1 MKEQRKRKVKK
12 TTVVNKTRFTLFCLI
27 SLLLLAFIFIKIFM
41 PVLNKSISAN
51 AIEPDEKPHF
61 TEVETLESE
70 TKTENITESANQIN
84 EDKSENESKLKPANG
99 EYHDILPSVA
109 GEFVYYNQED
119 IRWANQT
126 YGPTDPIGTHGCGPT
141 VMASV
146 VSTLTDTQINPK
158 QMSDWA
164 YENGYLAPG
173 NGSMHSL
180 ISAAAWNFDLNSEP
194 LYYPSKEQ
202 IIDHLKAGH
211 LIVMVSGHGVFSE
224 ADGHFI
230 ILRDI
235 TDDNK
240 VQISDSVRYHHISM
254 DWDIDEI
261 IHEASPVSAS
271 GGPFWAIWK

>member
-41 PVLNKSISAN
+41 PVLNKSLSAN
-51 AIEPDEKPHF
+51 AIEPEDKPHF
-61 TEVETLESE
+61 TEVETVESE
-70 TKTENITESANQIN
+70 VKTENISTENIAS
-84 EDKSENESKLKPANG
+84 EDKTEDNNKKKPANG
-99 EYHDILPSVA
+99 EYHDILSSVA
-109 GEFVYYNQED
+109 GNFVYYNQED
-119 IRWANQT
+119 VRWANLT
-126 YGPTDPIGTHGCGPT
+126 YGPNDPIGTHGCGPA

-164 YENGYLAPG
+164 YENGYLAPD

-180 ISAAAWNFDLNSEP
+180 IQAAAWNFNLNAEP

-202 IIDHLKAGH
+202 IIDNLKAGH

-230 ILRDI
+230 VLRDI
-235 TDDNK
+235 TEDNK
-240 VQISDSVRYHHISM
+240 VQVSDSVRYHHVNM
-254 DWDIDEI
+254 YWDIDDI
-261 IHEASPVSAS
+261 IDEASPVSSS
-271 GGPFWAIWK
+271 GGPFWAIWN